1 MEIGKEIKKK
11 RIVLGLTQE
20 ELTRKLNVSRSVI
33 SN

>member
-20 ELTRKLNVSRSVI
+20 ELARKLNVSRSVI